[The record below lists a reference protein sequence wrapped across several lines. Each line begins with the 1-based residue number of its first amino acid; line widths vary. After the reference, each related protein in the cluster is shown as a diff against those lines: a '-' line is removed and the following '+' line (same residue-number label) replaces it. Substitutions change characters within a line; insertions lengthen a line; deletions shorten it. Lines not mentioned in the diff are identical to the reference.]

1 MNLERTEQYLLDLVI
16 DAYKI
21 DIFKKCRKTKYILA
35 RITYAQLLKNRG
47 HGASSIGRIMNKNHA
62 TILNYFKSFE
72 WFYKTNSIFFAYY
85 NAIEDKMR
93 EDFLEQKE
101 LNEIELK
108 KELILLQKQNN
119 SLYLA
124 NKELKKQIEELKDS
138 KVMYLESKM

>member
-1 MNLERTEQYLLDLVI
+1 MKLERTEQYLLDLVV
-16 DAYKI
+16 DAYKL
-21 DIFKKCRKTKYILA
+21 DIFKKCRKSKYILA

-62 TILNYFKSFE
+62 TILNYFKSFD
-72 WFYKTNSIFFAYY
+72 WFYKTDSIFFAYY
-85 NAIEDKMR
+85 NAIEEKMR
-93 EDFLEQKE
+93 EDFLQQQE

-108 KELILLQKQNN
+108 KELILLQKENN

-124 NKELKKQIEELKDS
+124 NKELKKEIEELKNS